1 MNCFFITPIGEEGSK
16 TREAADDVFHG
27 LVKPVCEKIGYNPI
41 RADQLTSTAFIAQ
54 EIFEHLN
61 NDEMVI
67 ADVTDH
73 NPNVYLELG
82 YRMRTYKPFVIIRNA
97 ETSNNRPFDIA
108 GIRSFDYRLRVSS
121 LEEFQRKLETFIQ
134 SNAANSEN
142 IRLGLDDVFS
152 VRREP
157 NGSISVNPRKL

>member
-41 RADQLTSTAFIAQ
+41 RADQLTSTA
-54 EIFEHLN
+54 
-61 NDEMVI
+61 
-67 ADVTDH
+67 
-73 NPNVYLELG
+73 
-82 YRMRTYKPFVIIRNA
+82 
-97 ETSNNRPFDIA
+97 
-108 GIRSFDYRLRVSS
+108 S